1 MNPTPLLALVA
12 REKKKALSSGD
23 YTALEEICLSPEF
36 QALPYELKN
45 FHFITSSKLK
55 MFQQCPLAYKYKY
68 IDLVPDITTED
79 KDHFLIGQAFDDR
92 LTHGEVGFA
101 KRYHVVARRSEKA
114 QEEAGNR
121 TMLNP
126 SHVEQIDMLYKE
138 FCAQTLFNPK
148 PEKKVFFWKYKTQL
162 VKVELD
168 DFDKEKKEIRD
179 MKTARSVTNFDPDF
193 YTLQFSLYHLVVEE
207 NLQERYRVI
216 AEIVDKYAYFS
227 RSRAIEYTQDTLLS
241 ARGSVMSLLEKLTE
255 AESTGLYMQTPERDV
270 AYSMFCYG
278 HEGYG
283 RPTELELY

>member
-1 MNPTPLLALVA
+1 MNNPLIALVG
-12 REKKKALSSGD
+12 REKKKALKSGD
-23 YTALEEICLSPEF
+23 YSALEKICLSPEF
-36 QALPYELKN
+36 QALPYEEKN
-45 FHFITSSKLK
+45 YHFITSSKLK

-101 KRYHVVARRSEKA
+101 QRYYIVKRRTDSAA
-114 QEEAGNR
+114 LEAGNR

-138 FCAQTLFNPK
+138 FCAQPLFNPK
-148 PEKKVFFWKYKTQL
+148 PQKKVFFWRYGEQL

-168 DFDKEKKEIRD
+168 DFDLEAATIRD
-179 MKTARSVTNFDPDF
+179 MKTARSVTAFDPAF

-207 NLQERYRVI
+207 NTMIKCRVL
-216 AEIVDKYAYFS
+216 AEIVDKYTYFS
-227 RSRAIEYTQDTLLS
+227 RSRPIEYTQDTLLS